1 MVVKQIPISADAQL
15 NAIEELMT
23 DHDVQIGIITGSS
36 DILCH
41 TERIA
46 GFMDTL
52 KPYEEQIHIVSV
64 IETHDDEIESY
75 EQTLPF

>member
-36 DILCH
+36 DILSH

-52 KPYEEQIHIVSV
+52 KHPYSGEYITPSLTFKDGVMN
-64 IETHDDEIESY
+64 
-75 EQTLPF
+75 